1 MRKCNESF
9 FELGSVG
16 TEPALGLEALRF
28 GEVGWVHV
36 VAVGD
41 AGDGSLRIV
50 RRENGQSSV
59 IYTPA
64 GTFCPHR
71 TAPPSGTTLG
81 ILCACEHLV
90 VYGRDCLIYL
100 PSRNTHTQPE
110 AFLYHSTLQS
120 SSATYQIWR
129 LLLTR
134 YGRRSRT
141 DELTSSLLCGSAMAS
156 RSSFRSLC
164 RASSLLIK
172 CHVPMVN
179 VWAVVSV
186 PAPWKV
192 NASAVSCRR
201 LGRNFRF
208 SSGLAQAS
216 KTVGIEDSEPFAS
229 MIFWTFVLSCCTS
242 VSLSKCTS
250 FRLPNLTQPVSGC

>member
-1 MRKCNESF
+1 MQLYHGYILSFASISFAFQLSLHDHPTENGLFSRISSINLSQCHSQVLHRRGNEIVFPIHACLCRLVGLHVKLPKDIREVKVKFLIGEIHANAGAWPMRKCNESF

-90 VYGRDCLIYL
+90 VYGRDSLIYL

-110 AFLYHSTLQS
+110 AFLYHSTL
-120 SSATYQIWR
+120 
-129 LLLTR
+129 
-134 YGRRSRT
+134 
-141 DELTSSLLCGSAMAS
+141 
-156 RSSFRSLC
+156 
-164 RASSLLIK
+164 
-172 CHVPMVN
+172 
-179 VWAVVSV
+179 
-186 PAPWKV
+186 
-192 NASAVSCRR
+192 
-201 LGRNFRF
+201 
-208 SSGLAQAS
+208 
-216 KTVGIEDSEPFAS
+216 
-229 MIFWTFVLSCCTS
+229 
-242 VSLSKCTS
+242 
-250 FRLPNLTQPVSGC
+250 